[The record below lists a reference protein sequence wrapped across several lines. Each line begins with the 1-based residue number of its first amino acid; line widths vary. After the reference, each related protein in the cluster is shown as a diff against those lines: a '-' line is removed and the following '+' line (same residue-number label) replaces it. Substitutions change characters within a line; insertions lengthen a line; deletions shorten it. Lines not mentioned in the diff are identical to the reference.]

1 MHMHDKVKKKRNTF
15 TTNQN
20 FGAADTVERGH
31 RHLNPEASR
40 LS

>member
-1 MHMHDKVKKKRNTF
+1 MHKEIQQKWTIF

-20 FGAADTVERGH
+20 FGAADTEEKGRS
-31 RHLNPEASR
+31 HLNPEASR

>member
-1 MHMHDKVKKKRNTF
+1 MHGKVKKKKMNIF

-20 FGAADTVERGH
+20 FGAVDTVERGH
-31 RHLNPEASR
+31 SRLNPEASR